1 MMSNVAQD
9 CLYTEQHEWI
19 RVEGETGVI
28 GITDYAA
35 EQLGDVTFVE
45 LPAEGDE
52 LTAGQAF
59 GEVESVKAVSD
70 IYAPAGGTV
79 TEANERLGAEPG
91 LINESP
97 YGDGWICKVS
107 LADTSE
113 LDDLLSPD
121 EYAKLL
127 EEAGD

>member
-1 MMSNVAQD
+1 MSNVPED
-9 CLYTEQHEWI
+9 RLYTKEHEWI
-19 RVEGETGVI
+19 RVEGDAGVI

-35 EQLGDVTFVE
+35 GQLGDVTFVE

-52 LTAGQAF
+52 FTAGKAL
-59 GEVESVKAVSD
+59 GCVESVKAVSD

-79 TEANERLGAEPG
+79 TEVNDRLAEEPG

-107 LADTSE
+107 LSDASE
-113 LDDLLSPD
+113 LDGMLSP
-121 EYAKLL
+121 EAYAALL
-127 EEAGD
+127 VEAGG

>member
-1 MMSNVAQD
+1 MSNVAQD

-35 EQLGDVTFVE
+35 DQLGDVTFVD
-45 LPAEGDE
+45 LPAEGDQ
-52 LTAGQAF
+52 LAAGDAF

-70 IYAPAGGTV
+70 VYAPAGGTV
-79 TEANERLGAEPG
+79 TEANERLTEEPG

-113 LDDLLSPD
+113 LEALLSPD

>member
-1 MMSNVAQD
+1 MSKIPDD

-19 RVEGETGVI
+19 RVEGEAGVI

-52 LTAGQAF
+52 LTAGKAF

-79 TEANERLGAEPG
+79 TEANERLGEEPG

-121 EYAKLL
+121 QYAKLL